1 METRANYALIG
12 LFMLAVTAGAFVFV
26 YWFSRAGEGGDRA
39 NYRIVFDGA
48 VSGLRTGGAVLF
60 NGIKVGE
67 VSDLKLNP
75 QNPRQVLATIAVDK
89 SVPIRGDAKVGLD
102 FQGLTG
108 IASISIKGVS
118 SDAPSLTVEIG
129 QLPTLIADPAATR
142 DVSATIREVAVNA
155 SALVRR
161 LDEDISENRESLRS
175 TLTNIESF
183 STALGRNAER
193 LDRVMAGMESMTA
206 GDVKNSLLE
215 TTRSMRTLSDNL
227 DKRTAEISADAR
239 RTLAELGRA
248 IHNFDRNPQRVLF
261 GPGSADAPPQTTSP
275 QATSPRV
282 ASPPRR
288 RAPEAR

>member
-39 NYRIVFDGA
+39 TYRVVFDGA
-48 VSGLRTGGAVLF
+48 VSGLRTGGAVFF

-67 VSDLKLNP
+67 VSDLKLNS
-75 QNPRQVLATIAVDK
+75 QNPRQVLAAIAVDK
-89 SVPIRGDAKVGLD
+89 SVPIRADAKVGLD

-118 SDAPSLTVEIG
+118 SDSPPLTVENG
-129 QLPTLIADPAATR
+129 QLPTLIADPAATQ
-142 DVSATIREVAVNA
+142 DVTATIREVAVNA

-161 LDEDISENRESLRS
+161 LDEDISENRESLRT

-193 LDRVMAGMESMTA
+193 LDRVMAGLESMTA
-206 GDVKNSLLE
+206 SDVKNELLD

-248 IHNFDRNPQRVLF
+248 IHNFDRNPQRVIF
-261 GPGSADAPPQTTSP
+261 GPGSADAPQTTSP
-275 QATSPRV
+275 HATSPRV

>member
-39 NYRIVFDGA
+39 IYRVVFDGA
-48 VSGLRTGGAVLF
+48 VSGLRTGGAVFF

-67 VSDLKLNP
+67 VSDLKLNS
-75 QNPRQVLATIAVDK
+75 QNPRQVLASITVDK
-89 SVPIRGDAKVGLD
+89 SVPIRADAKVGLD

-118 SDAPSLTVEIG
+118 SDSPPLTVENG
-129 QLPTLIADPAATR
+129 QLPTLIADPAATQ
-142 DVSATIREVAVNA
+142 DVTATIREVAVNA

-161 LDEDISENRESLRS
+161 LDEDISENKESLRT

-193 LDRVMAGMESMTA
+193 LDRVMAGLESMTA
-206 GDVKNSLLE
+206 SDVKNELLD

-261 GPGSADAPPQTTSP
+261 GPGSADAPQTTSP

>member
-1 METRANYALIG
+1 METKANYALIG

-39 NYRIVFDGA
+39 TYRVVFDGA
-48 VSGLRTGGAVLF
+48 VSGLRTGGTVLF

-75 QNPRQVLATIAVDK
+75 QNPRQVLAAITVDK

-118 SDAPSLTVEIG
+118 SDAPPLTVENG
-129 QLPTLIADPAATR
+129 LPTLIADPAATR
-142 DVSATIREVAVNA
+142 DVTATIREVAVNA

-161 LDEDISENRESLRS
+161 LDENISENRESLRT
-175 TLTNIESF
+175 TLMNIESF
-183 STALGRNAER
+183 SNALGRNAER
-193 LDRVMAGMESMTA
+193 LDRVMAGLESMTA
-206 GDVKNSLLE
+206 SDVKNELLD

-248 IHNFDRNPQRVLF
+248 IHNFDRNPQRVIF
-261 GPGSADAPPQTTSP
+261 GPGSADGPQTTSP
-275 QATSPRV
+275 PATSPRV

>member
-39 NYRIVFDGA
+39 IYRVVFDGA
-48 VSGLRTGGAVLF
+48 VSGLRTGGAVFF

-67 VSDLKLNP
+67 VSDLKLNS
-75 QNPRQVLATIAVDK
+75 QNPRQVLASIAVDK
-89 SVPIRGDAKVGLD
+89 SVPIRADARVGLD

-118 SDAPSLTVEIG
+118 SDAPPLTVENG
-129 QLPTLIADPAATR
+129 QLPTLIADPAATQ
-142 DVSATIREVAVNA
+142 DVTATIREVAVSA

-161 LDEDISENRESLRS
+161 LDEDISENKESLRT

-193 LDRVMAGMESMTA
+193 LDRVMAGLEGMTA
-206 GDVKNSLLE
+206 SDVKNELLD

-248 IHNFDRNPQRVLF
+248 IHNFDRNPQRVIF
-261 GPGSADAPPQTTSP
+261 GPGSADGPQTTSP
-275 QATSPRV
+275 PATSPRV